1 MDNAVALVQTYL
13 RVNGYLTVTEYP
25 VVEALPQGGFQ
36 TATDLDVLAFRFGH
50 SCTLMPE
57 VNGSPDGAACPVETD
72 PALDVR
78 PGVPD
83 MIIGEVKEGRAT
95 LNRAA
100 TNPNVLAAALTRFGC
115 CEPELAAELARRLVR
130 DGHAMTHQHGGG
142 HAPHRVRLI
151 AFGSLPPEAPS
162 RWHQVVLLGDIVR
175 FLREHVRR
183 HWSRLQASESKDPGL
198 SFLMTLE
205 KAERGV
211 EGASPRRAAAPMSS
225 PQPASAAVAIEADLH
240 SRRASTAR
248 QRFRNEGGTSHA

>member
-25 VVEALPQGGFQ
+25 VVEALPEGGFQ
-36 TATDLDVLAFRFGH
+36 TATDLDVLGFRFGH

-57 VNGSPDGAACPVETD
+57 VNRSPDAAACPVETD

-100 TNPNVLAAALTRFGC
+100 TNHNVLAAALARFGC
-115 CEPELAAELARRLVR
+115 CEPSHAVELAKRLVR
-130 DGHAMTHQHGGG
+130 DGHAMTQGGRGG
-142 HAPHRVRLI
+142 HTPHRVRLI
-151 AFGSLPPEAPS
+151 AFGSLPPDVPA
-162 RWHQVVLLGDIVR
+162 RRFQVVLLGDIVK

-205 KAERGV
+205 KAERGAGRPSTH
-211 EGASPRRAAAPMSS
+211 GAGRVPERTIY
-225 PQPASAAVAIEADLH
+225 PA
-240 SRRASTAR
+240 T
-248 QRFRNEGGTSHA
+248 GTSAEAL